1 MDIFGIDIGHIV
13 ELGTQVATTSAI
25 RATEM
30 VADDVFDYIVSVAV
44 LIYEMNPAPVGN

>member
-1 MDIFGIDIGHIV
+1 MNVFGIDIAHIV

-30 VADDVFDYIVSVAV
+30 VADDVFDYLVGVAI
-44 LIYEMNPAPVGN
+44 LIYEMDPNG

>member
-1 MDIFGIDIGHIV
+1 MNIFGLDIGHIV

-30 VADDVFDYIVSVAV
+30 VADDVFDYLVGVAI
-44 LIYEMNPAPVGN
+44 LIHEMNPSPTGN